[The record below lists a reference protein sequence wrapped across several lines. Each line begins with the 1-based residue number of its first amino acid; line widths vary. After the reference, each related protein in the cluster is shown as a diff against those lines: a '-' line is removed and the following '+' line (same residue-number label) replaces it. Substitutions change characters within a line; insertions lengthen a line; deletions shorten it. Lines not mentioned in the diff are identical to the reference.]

1 MRSLK
6 QFLFDLKSKN
16 SKSDF
21 TKRSKCIFFGFLKS
35 LVPFFVCNTHDYQL
49 NGSCFEDLNQTYIDK
64 LFFIFNIEPLI
75 FEKKKSK
82 GICLSVWYENKL
94 SIFENGNGLSTI
106 FSIFAQHFF
115 YI

>member
-1 MRSLK
+1 MNTMRSLK

-16 SKSDF
+16 SK
-21 TKRSKCIFFGFLKS
+21 KRSQCIFFGFFKS

-75 FEKKKSK
+75 FEKKKEQRHMPI
-82 GICLSVWYENKL
+82 GVV
-94 SIFENGNGLSTI
+94 
-106 FSIFAQHFF
+106 
-115 YI
+115 